1 MANFFNIL
9 NPFKSGNGQLQQGE
23 GPIQIGNFLCKVPQ
37 DHIKPQAIE
46 RVASFGFADAKEGE
60 SLYQDAF
67 EVAKALAQTGYTV
80 VDGGGPGVMRAASL
94 GAKAG
99 GGKVVGVTFYPQ
111 DMQNFE
117 GRDPL
122 NIIDQEI
129 KTNTY
134 IERTLT
140 LMKEGQVYVV
150 FNGGTGTISE
160 FGMAWGLARLYF
172 GHHKPLILYGEFW
185 TKIIETFKH
194 NMRLRPEELQVFK
207 FANSP
212 HEVLMAITSFEREI
226 QAGLHKHIKLT
237 NNGDSHLEGG
247 LKL

>member
-1 MANFFNIL
+1 MASFFNIL
-9 NPFKSGNGQLQQGE
+9 NPFKHENVQPQQGE
-23 GPIQIGNFLCKVPQ
+23 SPVQIGNFLCKVPQ
-37 DHIKPQAIE
+37 DHVKPKTIE
-46 RVASFGFADAKEGE
+46 RVAAFGFADAKEGE
-60 SLYQDAF
+60 PLYQDAF
-67 EVAKALAQTGYTV
+67 EVAKALAQAGYTV
-80 VDGGGPGVMRAASL
+80 IDGGGPGVMRAVSL
-94 GAKAG
+94 GVKAG
-99 GGKVVGVTFYPQ
+99 GGKAIGVTFYPR
-111 DMQNFE
+111 DMKNFE

-122 NIIDQEI
+122 NTIDEEI

-134 IERTLT
+134 VERTLT
-140 LMKEGQVYVV
+140 LMKEGQIYVV

-185 TKIIETFKH
+185 INIIEVFKQ

-237 NNGDSHLEGG
+237 DNGSSHSEEAF
-247 LKL
+247 KL